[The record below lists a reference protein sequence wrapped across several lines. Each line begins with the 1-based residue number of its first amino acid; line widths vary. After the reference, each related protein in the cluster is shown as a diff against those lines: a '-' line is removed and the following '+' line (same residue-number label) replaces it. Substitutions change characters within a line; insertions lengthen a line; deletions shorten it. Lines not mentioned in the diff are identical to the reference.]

1 MMSRRLLFR
10 CPVGDEKGAECGDGD
25 HDDCDSGFGLK
36 PKYRP
41 RGVNLAMANV
51 SARDF
56 DYRRDCREDTEA
68 QDAPKCQLPTEVYF
82 DIPE

>member
-1 MMSRRLLFR
+1 M
-10 CPVGDEKGAECGDGD
+10 GDEECAECSDRD
-25 HDDCDSGFGLK
+25 HDDCDSGFSLE

-51 SARDF
+51 SSCDF

-68 QDAPKCQLPTEVYF
+68 
-82 DIPE
+82 